1 MRTIVIG
8 DVHGC
13 LQELDDLVR
22 SLQVTPADRVIMVGD
37 LIDRGPDPVGC
48 VRRVRESGWECTL
61 GNHELKAMSWLRNE
75 SMRRDAGRPN
85 NMRPPFEDRRLEWEA
100 LSGDDL
106 AWLWKLPYSAR
117 VGSWMVA
124 HAGLEP
130 CARADD
136 QDVDQ
141 LMHIR
146 WVDEKGRHVMSDP
159 TKFDRRPDGGRFW
172 AEAWAGPESVVYGH
186 SVWDEVRRDEPA
198 PGVVCLGIDTGVV
211 YGGKLTAAVF
221 RDGHAE
227 PEIAQVQAAKE
238 YFSYAK
244 RAEG

>member
-13 LQELDDLVR
+13 LHELDELAR
-22 SLQVTPADRVIMVGD
+22 ALQVSPEDRVIMVGD

-48 VRRVRESGWECTL
+48 VRRVRESGWECVL
-61 GNHELKAMSWLRNE
+61 GNHENRAMLWLRNE

-85 NMRPPFEDRRLEWEA
+85 NMRPPYDDRRREWEK

-106 AWLWKLPYSAR
+106 AWLWKQPTRAR
-117 VGSWMVA
+117 ADGWVVA

-130 CARADD
+130 CAPADD

-146 WVDEKGRHVMSDP
+146 WVDTSGRHMMSDP
-159 TKFDRRPDGGRFW
+159 TKPDRRPDNSRFW
-172 AEAWAGPESVVYGH
+172 AEAWRGPESVIYGH

-198 PGVVCLGIDTGVV
+198 PGVVCLGIDTGCV
-211 YGGKLTAAVF
+211 YGGMLTAAVLEGG
-221 RDGHAE
+221 RE
-227 PEIAQVQAAKE
+227 PEIVQVQAARE

-244 RAEG
+244 RADG